1 MTLPIIMAT
10 GTFPREELD
19 RHPWLQIDAPLL
31 KPHTF
36 DELLGTMKK
45 ILLQQIEHSPRK
57 DDSVVERGYGRRT
70 TIFLD
75 LSAPHV

>member
-1 MTLPIIMAT
+1 MAT

-36 DELLGTMKK
+36 DELLGTVK
-45 ILLQQIEHSPRK
+45 IVLRAA
-57 DDSVVERGYGRRT
+57 D
-70 TIFLD
+70 
-75 LSAPHV
+75 